1 MTSTS
6 YYFALIAKS
15 FGLERRN
22 KRVLEASS
30 EMSLLRE
37 AEYHLG
43 LVLWEKIEPIEELS
57 VEYWNLRKL
66 MKGFTEMRKKMDE
79 LNEQLTELQLQRAE
93 ILNSENP
100 EQLEVEMQRSQ
111 LMLYME
117 KLTNERDMVLRRAKE
132 LRRVHEGL
140 LTKIEVIKRDKYP
153 EEKIIEVEQ
162 SIDDLKKEFRE
173 LKLRRQELAEALD
186 QGDRDIDENEKK
198 LAAFKQ
204 VKRDEAALIFQEL
217 GLINREL
224 SQLRSEVGSVESEIR
239 QLQSEVGRY
248 ISRYT
253 KRNPVCDKVAKPER
267 AMVEV
272 MRMLRISIS
281 MNRKLADFK

>member
-100 EQLEVEMQRSQ
+100 EQIEVEMQRSQ

-140 LTKIEVIKRDKYP
+140 LTKIQVIKRDKYP

-204 VKRDEAALIFQEL
+204 LKRDEAALIFQEL

-253 KRNPVCDKVAKPER
+253 KRNPACDKVAKPER

>member
-57 VEYWNLRKL
+57 VEYWNLRKQ

-162 SIDDLKKEFRE
+162 SIDDLKKEFRA

>member
-15 FGLERRN
+15 FGIERRN

-57 VEYWNLRKL
+57 VEYWNLRKQ

>member
-57 VEYWNLRKL
+57 VEYWNLRKQ

-253 KRNPVCDKVAKPER
+253 KRNPVCDKIAKPER

>member
-43 LVLWEKIEPIEELS
+43 VVLWEKIEPIEELS

-248 ISRYT
+248 ISRHT

>member
-140 LTKIEVIKRDKYP
+140 LTKIQVIKRDKYP

-204 VKRDEAALIFQEL
+204 LKRDEAALIFQEL

-253 KRNPVCDKVAKPER
+253 KRNPACDKVAKPER

>member
-57 VEYWNLRKL
+57 VEYWNLRKQ

>member
-1 MTSTS
+1 MTFTS

-204 VKRDEAALIFQEL
+204 LKRDEAALIFQEL

-253 KRNPVCDKVAKPER
+253 KRNPACDKVAKPER

>member
-57 VEYWNLRKL
+57 VEYWNLRKQ

-162 SIDDLKKEFRE
+162 SIDDLKKEFRA

-253 KRNPVCDKVAKPER
+253 KRNPVCNKIAKPER

>member
-57 VEYWNLRKL
+57 VEYWNLRKQ

-253 KRNPVCDKVAKPER
+253 KRNPVCNKIAKPER

>member
-15 FGLERRN
+15 FGIERRN

-57 VEYWNLRKL
+57 VEYWNLRKQ

-253 KRNPVCDKVAKPER
+253 KRNPVCNKIAKPER

>member
-204 VKRDEAALIFQEL
+204 LKRDEAALIFQEL

-253 KRNPVCDKVAKPER
+253 KRNPACDKVAKPER

>member
-1 MTSTS
+1 
-6 YYFALIAKS
+6 
-15 FGLERRN
+15 
-22 KRVLEASS
+22 
-30 EMSLLRE
+30 MSLLRE

-57 VEYWNLRKL
+57 VEYWNLRKQ

-162 SIDDLKKEFRE
+162 SIDDLKKEFRA

-253 KRNPVCDKVAKPER
+253 KRNPVCNKIAKPER